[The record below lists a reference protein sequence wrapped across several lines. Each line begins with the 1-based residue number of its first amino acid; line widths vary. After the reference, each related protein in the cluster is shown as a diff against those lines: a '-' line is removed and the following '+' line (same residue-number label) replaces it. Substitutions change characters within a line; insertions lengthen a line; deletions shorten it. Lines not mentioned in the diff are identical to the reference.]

1 MYQIRSTY
9 AIIYMEASKE
19 DFLETL
25 VKNHWLWWRYID
37 EIFMI

>member
-25 VKNHWLWWRYID
+25 VKIIGCGGGILMR
-37 EIFMI
+37 FL